1 MTADA
6 LRSLVATAVRR
17 LAVAVGSGLVVAS
30 VLAVQDVQ
38 REGWVEL
45 AGWWRLGV
53 LRLWRH
59 ADRWIPLLAAGALLA
74 TVATAVRR
82 RPLRV
87 KPSTRLAVAFLLV
100 VMALRL
106 GSAVG
111 LPVRG
116 RPNLLLVSIDTLRAD
131 RLGVYGHTRPTSPFL
146 DATLGA
152 TGVTFERVFS
162 NAPKTT
168 PAHMSMLTSLPPC
181 AHGVLMWEGSEAR
194 AALAPRVHTL
204 AEILRAAGYATAAFT
219 AGGPMDRS
227 RGFDHGFEVY
237 RHGRQLERT
246 IAWLERRPRGRPFF
260 LFFHTFEVHDPYA
273 PPPVQIARF
282 LPDYRGPLLEA
293 VAAVRSGRGGWQRA
307 HRTFWDAVD
316 RDDPLTVDAVSRLY
330 DGAIREMDDTTLTT
344 LLGRLDRLG
353 LAANTLVVVTS
364 DHGEAFGEH
373 GVFLHDDLYEGT
385 LRVPLV
391 LRWPGRLPAGKRITE
406 PADLLDVVP
415 TLLDLLR
422 IPPPPDLQGRSFAAA
437 VLGTGPAPTAV
448 PIVSEHASA
457 TTGWRAE
464 SVRLGA
470 WSFLEVGG
478 VPLLFDLA
486 TDPGEH
492 RNLAAHR
499 PETVAALRALLEHR
513 RVGCVRLAARY
524 GPRGPGVAPSADA
537 LERLRALGYV
547 E

>member
-1 MTADA
+1 MNAWSPGALAAITVRRTALA
-6 LRSLVATAVRR
+6 AGLGLLVASA
-17 LAVAVGSGLVVAS
+17 LAAH
-30 VLAVQDVQ
+30 DVH
-38 REGWVEL
+38 RHGWLEL
-45 AGWWRLGV
+45 SGWWRLAGD
-53 LRLWRH
+53 RLWDH
-59 ADRWIPLLAAGALLA
+59 ADRWIPLLAGCALLSTLA
-74 TVATAVRR
+74 TWFRR
-82 RPLRV
+82 RRRAAARPTGPALV
-87 KPSTRLAVAFLLV
+87 LLGAVL
-100 VMALRL
+100 ALRL
-106 GSAVG
+106 GAWVG
-111 LPVRG
+111 LPVSH
-116 RPNLLLVSIDTLRAD
+116 RPNVLLISIDTLRAD

-152 TGVTFERVFS
+152 TGVTFERVLS

-181 AHGVLMWEGSEAR
+181 AHGVLMWEGGEAR
-194 AALAPRVHTL
+194 AVLNPRVHTL
-204 AEILRAAGYATAAFT
+204 AEILRAAGYATVAFT

-227 RGFDHGFEVY
+227 RGFDQGFERY

-246 IAWLERRPRGRPFF
+246 LAWLERRPRRRPFF

-273 PPPVQIARF
+273 PPPAQIARF
-282 LPDYRGPLLEA
+282 LPEYRGPLLDA
-293 VAAVRSGRGGWQRA
+293 VAAVRAGRGGWQRA

-316 RDDPLTVDAVSRLY
+316 RNDPVAVDAVSRLY
-330 DGAIREMDDTTLTT
+330 DGAIREMDDTTLTA
-344 LLGRLDRLG
+344 LLGHLDRLG

-373 GVFLHDDLYEGT
+373 GAFLHDDLYEGT

-391 LRWPGRLPAGKRITE
+391 LRWPGTLPAGRRIAAA
-406 PADLLDVVP
+406 ADLLDLVP

-437 VLGTGPAPTAV
+437 VLGTGPPPVAV

-457 TTGWRAE
+457 TNGWRAE
-464 SVRLGA
+464 SVRLGTR
-470 WSFLEVGG
+470 SFLEIGG
-478 VPLLFDLA
+478 VPSLFDLA
-486 TDPGEH
+486 SDPGEH
-492 RNLAAHR
+492 RDLAAQD
-499 PETVAALRALLEHR
+499 PATVAELRVVLERHR
-513 RVGCVRLAARY
+513 VRCASLATRY